1 MNSSGYKI
9 PDEKITEVT
18 EATDI
23 VDLISGYVKLQ
34 KKGKNFF
41 GLCPFHTEK
50 TPSFKVD
57 PVRQLYYCFGCHKGG
72 NAITFLMD
80 YEKLSFIEVVEQ
92 LAEKANISLPRMKAD
107 DAHAKERESLYFA
120 NKFAAKFYYDTLMSA
135 AGAKALDYMHKRGF
149 DDAVIRKFGIG
160 YSPPLWDGLMKH
172 AQRKSVSFEVLFKAG
187 LLIRKD
193 GGGYYDRFRGR
204 VMIPIINLSKKVVGF
219 GGRIL
224 VDDKKSPKYI
234 NSPETLVYQKSNLLF
249 GLFLTR
255 EAIRNESHA
264 IFVEGYTDLISLYKS
279 GVHNVVATSGTALTT
294 GQAQLIKRY
303 ADYVVLIY
311 DSDAA
316 GTAAAMRGAD
326 IFLNAGL
333 ELKIA
338 ELPRG
343 HDPDSFIVE
352 RGVDAFKRLVGNA
365 QSFIQFKIKKM
376 SEGHQ
381 LDDTSQR
388 ARIIQSLL
396 ESISLIKDRIRKSL
410 ALKEVAEHFMLDE
423 RVLSDQ
429 LKTLKPQSYRERDE
443 GNKAPEPVVRKKS
456 RYDLAEE
463 NILRNVLED
472 PELIQYVIESL
483 DLSDIQSP
491 AIKQLLGLIFERHR
505 KGEKTGADAV
515 INLTTEPVLIRL
527 LSDITSMQL
536 DEKSRARL
544 LNDCI
549 ISVKVRP
556 IEERLHQLL
565 SVIKKD
571 STHSKALMQEYD
583 TLKRELVALR
593 SKSFVPVD

>member
-1 MNSSGYKI
+1 MFPEWLSIDMNTSSNKI
-9 PDEKITEVT
+9 PDEKISEVT

-80 YEKLSFIEVVEQ
+80 YEKLSFIEAIEL
-92 LAEKANISLPRMKAD
+92 LAEKAHISLPRMKTD
-107 DAHAKERESLYFA
+107 DAQAKERESLYFA
-120 NKFAAKFYYDTLMSA
+120 NKFAGKFYYETLMSG
-135 AGAKALDYMHKRGF
+135 AGTKALEYMHKRGF

-160 YSPPLWDGLMKH
+160 YAPPLWDGLMKH
-172 AQRKSVSFEVLFKAG
+172 AQRSSVSLEVLFKAG
-187 LLIRKD
+187 LLIKKD
-193 GGGYYDRFRGR
+193 SGGYYDRFRGR

-234 NSPETLVYQKSNLLF
+234 NSPETLVYQKSHLLF

-255 EAIRNESHA
+255 EAIRNESFA
-264 IFVEGYTDLISLYKS
+264 IFVEGYTDLISLYRS
-279 GVHNVVATSGTALTT
+279 GVHNVVATSGTALTA

-316 GTAAAMRGAD
+316 GTSASMRGAD

-352 RGVDAFKRLVGNA
+352 RGADAFKRMVGSA

-376 SEGHQ
+376 SEGYH
-381 LDDTSQR
+381 LDDASQR

-423 RVLSDQ
+423 RILSDQ

-443 GNKAPEPVVRKKS
+443 VKNAPEPFVKKKS

-472 PELIQYVIESL
+472 PALIQYVIDAL
-483 DLSDIQSP
+483 DLSEIQSP
-491 AIKQLLGLIFERHR
+491 AIARLLGLIIEKHR
-505 KGEKTGADAV
+505 KGEKTGADAI
-515 INLTTEPVLIRL
+515 INLTTDPALIRL

-549 ISVKVRP
+549 ISVKERP
-556 IEERLHQLL
+556 IEDRLQQLL
-565 SVIKKD
+565 SAIKKD
-571 STHSKALMQEYD
+571 STHSKELMQEYD
-583 TLKRELVALR
+583 TLKR
-593 SKSFVPVD
+593 